1 MVPAGA
7 ACVTRPGVGP
17 GTPYFE
23 DALEGFKNALANVD
37 FGQSDHGLIKKQLAL
52 VAMMARPR
60 DTLTLWNLLP
70 RVTGDDRL
78 LVYERMAILVPPP
91 DGVTREGILALN
103 QQMLDSWKV
112 KLETSWGYHE
122 TTPMKTMKK
131 LWPTGLFNWWERKK

>member
-7 ACVTRPGVGP
+7 ACATRPGVGP

-23 DALEGFKNALANVD
+23 DAVDGLKSALTNVD
-37 FGQSDHGLIKKQLAL
+37 FGQKDNDYIEQLAL

-70 RVTGDDRL
+70 RVTGDNRL
-78 LVYERMAILVPPP
+78 LIYERMAVLVPPP

-103 QQMLDSWKV
+103 RQMLDSWKA

-122 TTPMKTMKK
+122 TTPLKTLKK
-131 LWPTGLFNWWERKK
+131 LWPTGLGN